1 MGRST
6 SCLKII
12 TCGSD
17 SADRDDPP
25 LPESN
30 GSSDKRG
37 WSFRKRSARHRVLS
51 NTIISETAPS
61 SVNKESPESANLNFQ
76 PPDIPPAPEKI
87 AVIQCTDEKPQ
98 LSEKPQLPDKP
109 QLSEKPQLSAST
121 DQVVAETIVFTKDEN
136 EADDH
141 VEESVVIVIQAA
153 VRGVLAQKELLK
165 LKNVVKLQ
173 AAVRGYLV
181 RQHAIGTLR
190 CVQAI
195 VKMQALVRARRARC
209 SPGSSYEENE
219 EKASSVIKPNA
230 TYTSIEK
237 LVSNSFARQLMEST
251 PKTKPI
257 HIKCD
262 YSKRDSAWNWLE
274 RWMSVSSVEPTP
286 QPELITEQLEIE
298 KRENFTS
305 SVQTRVPPE
314 GFCELEDSNSS
325 IEEIAL
331 PSESEESVIKSDAF
345 DFKFQVCHPNS
356 PLPVDNLEQPQP
368 ETSNKSDAEETSIT
382 INSLPNQTIESE
394 VNSERVID
402 TLPHKLELDGEQP
415 DQPKRSMKR
424 GASEQLET
432 EGKKSV
438 YGSYGSRKASNPAF
452 IAAQTKFEGL
462 SSTACLNGSFSSSHQ
477 DSGVESN
484 MEASGIDTESRTK
497 ELDMAENSVPHN
509 SRVQYVGSEC
519 GTELSVTST
528 LDSPDVFEVGA
539 AEFEHETK
547 VSEEETHNPNRTK
560 DLDVDDKDSSK
571 DPVSTLCRMDQPE
584 KLEDIKG
591 ESADTI
597 VAAESAQEEMN
608 PEKSVTDVKRE
619 FKQEEMNTGKSVTDV
634 KREFKQEE
642 MNPEKSVTDVKR
654 EFKQEEMNPEKS
666 VTDVKRELNLET
678 GGLAYRSS
686 PEASPRSHAT
696 VPESQGTP
704 SSQLSVK
711 AKKSRADK
719 SSSSQKRKS
728 LSASKRS
735 PSNPNNDSGAR
746 TSVEQLSKDQK
757 NGKRRNSFGS
767 PKPDS
772 TGQEPR
778 DSSSSSSLPRF
789 MQATESARAKL
800 NANNS
805 PRSSPDVQDRD
816 FIKKRQSLPGAN
828 GRQGSPRIQRSTSQA
843 QQGAK
848 GNDSN
853 IVHEK
858 KWQR

>member
-17 SADRDDPP
+17 SADRDDLQ

-37 WSFRKRSARHRVLS
+37 WSFRKKSARHRVLS
-51 NTIISETAPS
+51 NTIISETTPS
-61 SVNKESPESANLNFQ
+61 SVNKESPEPANLNFQ
-76 PPDIPPAPEKI
+76 PPDIPTAPEKN

-98 LSEKPQLPDKP
+98 LSEKPQLPDKL
-109 QLSEKPQLSAST
+109 QLSEKPLSAST
-121 DQVVAETIVFTKDEN
+121 DQEVAETIVFTKDEN
-136 EADDH
+136 EVDDR

-195 VKMQALVRARRARC
+195 VKMQALVRARRARL
-209 SPGSSYEENE
+209 SLKSSYVENE
-219 EKASSVIKPNA
+219 VGGKHGKPISMTSEKESSVIKPNG
-230 TYTSIEK
+230 IEK
-237 LVSNSFARQLMEST
+237 LVGNSFARQLMEST

-262 YSKRDSAWNWLE
+262 SSKRNSAWNWLE

-286 QPELITEQLEIE
+286 KPEFITEQLEIE

-305 SVQTRVPPE
+305 SAQTRVPPE
-314 GFCELEDSNSS
+314 EFCESEDSNS
-325 IEEIAL
+325 IIKEVAL
-331 PSESEESVIKSDAF
+331 PSESEESLKKSDAF

-356 PLPVDNLEQPQP
+356 PLPGDILEQPQP

-382 INSLPNQTIESE
+382 TLNSLPNQTIESE
-394 VNSERVID
+394 VNSKRV
-402 TLPHKLELDGEQP
+402 TNSLPHKLELDGEQP
-415 DQPKRSMKR
+415 DQSKRSMKR

-432 EGKKSV
+432 EGKKFV
-438 YGSYGSRKASNPAF
+438 YGSRKASNPAF

-462 SSTACLNGSFSSSHQ
+462 SSTASLSKSFSSSHQ

-484 MEASGIDTESRTK
+484 TEISGIDTESRTK

-539 AEFEHETK
+539 AELEHEAK
-547 VSEEETHNPNRTK
+547 VSGEETRNPNSTK
-560 DLDVDDKDSSK
+560 ELGVEDKDSSM
-571 DPVSTLCRMDQPE
+571 DPVSTSSRLDQPE
-584 KLEDIKG
+584 KLGDVKG
-591 ESADTI
+591 ESANTI
-597 VAAESAQEEMN
+597 VVADSAQEEMN
-608 PEKSVTDVKRE
+608 PEKSV
-619 FKQEEMNTGKSVTDV
+619 S
-634 KREFKQEE
+634 
-642 MNPEKSVTDVKR
+642 
-654 EFKQEEMNPEKS
+654 
-666 VTDVKRELNLET
+666 DVKRELNSEAV
-678 GGLAYRSS
+678 GLAYRSS

-735 PSNPNNDSGAR
+735 PSNPNHDSGAG

-767 PKPDS
+767 TKPDS
-772 TGQEPR
+772 TDQEPR
-778 DSSSSSSLPRF
+778 DSSSSSSIPHF

-828 GRQGSPRIQRSTSQA
+828 GRQGSPRIQRSKSQA

-848 GNDSN
+848 GNDSH